1 MTNNI
6 RIHKELP
13 SKIVENP
20 RLIKAFAVFYGLKFI
35 YVGGII
41 INITGRYDEIASKLG
56 ISQNNLRGKIKTLL
70 ELGLVKREGRNLWFA
85 GFNQIG
91 KTLQTKSKKSYKIG
105 YTNVKAL
112 ETIIKALAIENN
124 LERQRHKV
132 KEKIVNEELRRYGKI
147 EAKTIRNKIKKYI
160 RKNILF
166 YSEKYQKR
174 VSSKSKNFFSK
185 PKLNTDI
192 SISRMGIADM
202 MGRISKSTGSRL
214 VRKMKALNLLES
226 DEKRI
231 ERVSNNVGDL
241 ITKYL
246 DLDSS
251 YFVFKRSLYKR
262 QTNLLTL
269 NNFFA

>member
-1 MTNNI
+1 MTKNI

-13 SKIVENP
+13 SRIVDNP
-20 RLIKAFAVFYGLKFI
+20 KLIKAFAVFYGLKFI

-41 INITGRYDEIASKLG
+41 INITGRYEEIADRLG
-56 ISQNNLRGKIKTLL
+56 ISPNNLRGKIKTLI
-70 ELGLVKREGRNLWFA
+70 ELGLVKKEGRNICFA

-91 KTLQTKSKKSYKIG
+91 KTLETKSRKSYRIS

-124 LERQRHKV
+124 LERQRHSV
-132 KEKIVNEELRRYGKI
+132 KEKIVKEELRRYGKI
-147 EAKTIRNKIKKYI
+147 EAKTIRNKIRRYI
-160 RKNILF
+160 RKNISF
-166 YSEKYQKR
+166 YSEKYHKR
-174 VSSKSKNFFSK
+174 VSSKSKSTFSK

-214 VRKMKALNLLES
+214 VRKMKTLNLLES

-231 ERVSNNVGDL
+231 EMVSSNVGNL

-262 QTNLLTL
+262 QTNLITLT
-269 NNFFA
+269 NFFA